1 MTQQH
6 TEVNNEQIVSYTSQQ
21 LRDMY
26 ARGEN
31 LTDWAKVDSIRN
43 EDIDDSDLPEDFW
56 ENARVITPKRKT
68 QISFRVDKELLAWF
82 KQAAATE
89 NKASG
94 AKGYQ
99 SMMHQVLVS
108 YRQQTERLHHKNN
121 SKQP

>member
-31 LTDWAKVDSIRN
+31 LTDWAKVDSICN

-56 ENARVITPKRKT
+56 ENARLMTPKSKT
-68 QISFRVDKELLAWF
+68 QISFRVDKELLA
-82 KQAAATE
+82 
-89 NKASG
+89 
-94 AKGYQ
+94 
-99 SMMHQVLVS
+99 
-108 YRQQTERLHHKNN
+108 
-121 SKQP
+121 